1 MAKSKAIVKMDEET
15 KVEIL
20 TAEEVKKIDEAVEFI
35 NKQANST
42 AKSLLAIGLYLLKEF
57 FDGDVKKAE
66 DRAPRKGISLRKI
79 AEHEDIFHSFMTL
92 SNAVRLAA
100 QESLFSDT
108 KYNSLTESH
117 KLLLFRLPD
126 DKTKKSY
133 AEKVINE
140 DLSYRGLQD
149 KLIKAGY
156 IVPRG
161 RKELTEGVKKA
172 LKKDP
177 FAKFFTPIEKLV
189 GFDWDFDSVEEFD
202 FTEERLTALRSLKE
216 RIEKLLEKADTSEV

>member
-1 MAKSKAIVKMDEET
+1 
-15 KVEIL
+15 
-20 TAEEVKKIDEAVEFI
+20 
-35 NKQANST
+35 
-42 AKSLLAIGLYLLKEF
+42 
-57 FDGDVKKAE
+57 
-66 DRAPRKGISLRKI
+66 
-79 AEHEDIFHSFMTL
+79 MTL

-100 QESLFSDT
+100 QEFLFEDT

-149 KLIKAGY
+149 KLKKAGY

-161 RKELTEGVKKA
+161 RKELSDEAKKA
-172 LKKDP
+172 LSKNP

-189 GFDWDFDSVEEFD
+189 GLDWDFDSVEESD
-202 FTEERLTALRSLKE
+202 LTEERLSALRSLKE
-216 RIEKLLEKADTSEV
+216 RIEKLLK